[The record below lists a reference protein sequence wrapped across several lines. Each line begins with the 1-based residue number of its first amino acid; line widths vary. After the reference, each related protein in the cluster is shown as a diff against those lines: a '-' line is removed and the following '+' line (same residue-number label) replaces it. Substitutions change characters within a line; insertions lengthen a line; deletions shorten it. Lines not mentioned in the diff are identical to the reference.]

1 MPATKPN
8 SQWPKIDD
16 PSFHEISNKIESK
29 GLQAR
34 CREPRQGGAERPI
47 ALQDGAGAM
56 SGYRRKCSN
65 GVVRENENLF
75 DDGDGV
81 REVHKI
87 GHVALTR
94 TTWEF
99 GVEECRETQHSQ
111 YA

>member
-56 SGYRRKCSN
+56 SGY
-65 GVVRENENLF
+65 EPE
-75 DDGDGV
+75 
-81 REVHKI
+81 H
-87 GHVALTR
+87 ALLMLGTSPPPIDN
-94 TTWEF
+94 TEHT
-99 GVEECRETQHSQ
+99 
-111 YA
+111 AA